1 MKKALINIRLY
12 DYQTY
17 KEDAYVIFDKEIIE
31 VGEMNHFHNDGYKII
46 DGKGK
51 LLLPNFVCAHAH
63 IYSIFARGLSLP
75 FSPTNF
81 QEILDQM
88 WWKLDSQI
96 DNEITYFSGI
106 AAGTEF
112 IKNGVTTIIDHHASG
127 KDILSSLSS
136 LKKSLVDTL
145 NLRAILCFETSDRY
159 KIDDCIKEN
168 VSFVKRFHNEHIAGL
183 FGLHASMS
191 LSENS
196 LKLIKRKQKNIPL
209 HVHAGE
215 SIMDE
220 EDSINK
226 YGLRIID
233 RFNKYG
239 LIKEDSL
246 IVHGVYL
253 DEQELDI
260 IKNLKAYMVVNTT
273 SNMNNAVGLPNVKAF
288 INKGIPV
295 LVGNDGLS
303 TSMANEYNN
312 VFYSSHLK
320 NESAITLDLNDIL
333 NMIHNAYDYVSKRL
347 NIKIGK
353 LEKGYVSDFMLV
365 PYTPFTKMDNFNAF
379 GHVFYGLYPSFKPS
393 DVFVDGKLLLKN
405 YELVSKKGKEELN
418 KARVISNKLW
428 ERVL

>member
-12 DYQTY
+12 DYHIY
-17 KEDAYVIFDKEIIE
+17 IENAYVVFDKEIIE
-31 VGEMNHFHNDGYKII
+31 VGEMTAFQNNDYLII

-63 IYSIFARGLSLP
+63 IYSIFARGLALP
-75 FSPTNF
+75 FNPANF

-96 DNEITYFSGI
+96 DNKITYYSGI

-127 KDILSSLSS
+127 KEILASLSS

-168 VSFVKRFHNEHIAGL
+168 VSFAKRYHNSHISGL

-191 LSENS
+191 LSEDT
-196 LKLIKRKQKNIPL
+196 LKLIKRKQKDIPL
-209 HVHAGE
+209 HVHVGE

-226 YGLRIID
+226 YGLRIIN
-233 RFNKYG
+233 RFAKYG

-253 DEQELDI
+253 DECELDI

-288 INKGIPV
+288 IDKGIPV

-312 VFYSSHLK
+312 IFYTSHLK
-320 NESAITLDLNDIL
+320 NESATTLNLSDIL
-333 NMIHNAYDYVSKRL
+333 KMILNAYDYASRRL
-347 NIKIGK
+347 NIKLGRI
-353 LEKGYVSDFMLV
+353 EAGYVSDFLLL
-365 PYTPFTKMDNFNAF
+365 PYTPFTKMDNSNAF
-379 GHVFYGLYPSFKPS
+379 GHLFYGLYPSFKPS
-393 DVFVDGKLLLKN
+393 HVFVDGKLLLKN
-405 YELVSKKGKEELN
+405 YELVSKKAKDELT
-418 KARVISNKLW
+418 KAKTISNILW
-428 ERVL
+428 ERVI

>member
-12 DYQTY
+12 DYHNY
-17 KEDAYVIFDKEIIE
+17 IENAYVIFDKEIIE
-31 VGEMNHFHNDGYKII
+31 VGEMTHFHNDGYKII

-75 FSPTNF
+75 FNPINF

-88 WWKLDSQI
+88 WWKLDVKI
-96 DNEITYFSGI
+96 DNQITYYSGI

-112 IKNGVTTIIDHHASG
+112 IKNGVTAIIDHHASG
-127 KDILSSLSS
+127 KDILGSLTA

-159 KIDDCIKEN
+159 QIDDCIKEN
-168 VSFVKRFHNEHIAGL
+168 VLFAKRYHNPHISGL

-191 LSENS
+191 LSDES
-196 LKLIKRKQKNIPL
+196 LKLIKRKQKDIPL
-209 HVHAGE
+209 HVHVGE

-220 EDSINK
+220 EDCINK
-226 YGLRIID
+226 YGSRIIS

-273 SNMNNAVGLPNVKAF
+273 SNMNNAVDLPNVKAF
-288 INKGIPV
+288 IDKGIPV

-320 NESAITLDLNDIL
+320 NESATTLNIGDVLT
-333 NMIHNAYDYVSKRL
+333 MINNSYDYVSRRL
-347 NIKIGK
+347 NIKLGRI
-353 LEKGYVSDFMLV
+353 EKGYVSDFLLL
-365 PYTPFTKMDNFNAF
+365 PYTPFTKMDNSNAF
-379 GHVFYGLYPSFKPS
+379 GHLFYGLYPCFKPS
-393 DVFVDGKLLLKN
+393 EVFVDGKLLLKN
-405 YELVSKKGKEELN
+405 YELTSKKAKEELI
-418 KARVISNKLW
+418 KAKSISNTLW
-428 ERVL
+428 ERVI